1 MGKKDDKKP
10 AKKDDKKPAK
20 KDDKK
25 PAAAAGTITNDNW
38 TWWKK
43 GTAVNKVTIADNGCM
58 RSPAIQMLL
67 NNWIFRNSKPE
78 FSTFKVLFTGLAA
91 SYKVLSNKKAIAKW
105 KSFSGK
111 LFAKAGG
118 KAKGSVKGK
127 GGIKIGLKVKGGAKA
142 KAGAKAKGGLKLK
155 VGAKGKAGVKAK
167 GGAKGKGS
175 VNAILAGKT
184 GAKGKAKVS
193 VKGKAKVGGKAKAK
207 KSLVG
212 EIQLGDGTGSLADPN
227 KKKRRMQAAA
237 PATPAAVNV
246 SSNGVGVA
254 DVRTD
259 LSSADSGFEGEG
271 QGELASNLLKVFS
284 SLAFALL
291 VYFN

>member
-1 MGKKDDKKP
+1 MG
-10 AKKDDKKPAK
+10 
-20 KDDKK
+20 
-25 PAAAAGTITNDNW
+25 
-38 TWWKK
+38 
-43 GTAVNKVTIADNGCM
+43 
-58 RSPAIQMLL
+58 IQMLL
-67 NNWIFRNSKPE
+67 NNWVFRNSKPE

-127 GGIKIGLKVKGGAKA
+127 GGIKIGLKVKG
-142 KAGAKAKGGLKLK
+142 
-155 VGAKGKAGVKAK
+155 
-167 GGAKGKGS
+167 
-175 VNAILAGKT
+175 
-184 GAKGKAKVS
+184 
-193 VKGKAKVGGKAKAK
+193 GGKAKAK